1 MSSPRNIPGINLKER
16 VYSFCQALTI
26 KNIENLQTLLTDQV
40 TLSWGPYKFMGKE
53 NVLNWVKELWE
64 LFPFM
69 TFQEKSLV
77 VNESM
82 AIHEFVIAFMT
93 PEGRK
98 GWLPCEGLY
107 KFKDNK
113 IIQLDVKLQHGYVAV
128 NRDEIER
135 VKPHPT
141 K

>member
-1 MSSPRNIPGINLKER
+1 MSGMDLRKYI
-16 VYSFCQALTI
+16 YSFCQALTS
-26 KNIENLQTLLTDQV
+26 KNIDVLQSLLTYD
-40 TLSWGPYKFMGKE
+40 TIFSWGPYRFEGKDSI
-53 NVLNWVKELWE
+53 LNWAKELWE
-64 LFPFM
+64 LFPVM
-69 TFQEKSLV
+69 AFQEKSLEV
-77 VNESM
+77 YESN
-82 AIHEFVIAFMT
+82 AKHEFVIAFTT

-98 GWLPCEGLY
+98 GWLPCIGVY

-113 IIQLDVKLQHGYVAV
+113 ITQLDVKLLHGYVAV